1 MPNRRQLV
9 AALVLA
15 VAAAC
20 SNPVDL
26 NDPNVVA
33 LELRGT
39 WSRSFD
45 IPGNSTVFV
54 ISVQDLTVTGSGTFA
69 GEAGPSGTLA
79 LTGQVTTQ
87 QMGRPL
93 VQIDFAQSDGFVGH
107 FTGVLTDTNSLDGI
121 VWGSSSGIIADPVTA
136 TFRRQ

>member
-1 MPNRRQLV
+1 MPTCRQLA
-9 AALVLA
+9 AALVL
-15 VAAAC
+15 VVSAAC

-33 LELRGT
+33 SELRGM

-93 VQIDFAQSDGFVGH
+93 VHIDFAQSDGFVGH
-107 FTGVLTDTNSLDGI
+107 FTGVLTDANSLDGI
-121 VWGSSSGIIADPVTA
+121 VWYSSATITADPVTA